1 MENELI
7 PDNGSQPGM
16 EKIPAENDPGAT
28 EEIKGTGN
36 SFYRRIL
43 DNEKIIR
50 VLRPLSI
57 GLLILIII
65 VSLFAFFVYAVPAI
79 QEIPPVVKSVIE
91 NSDELKKDAVY
102 KKQIAQIKRDVQRL
116 SRKYNS
122 YTSGQSYLVINTTD
136 NLFYL
141 YRNKKLLREGHCST
155 GSYKLLKT
163 EEGKSWIFKTPKGR
177 FWIQGKTTNP
187 YWRRPDW
194 AYVEEG
200 LPIPSQ
206 DHYSRYEYGVLG
218 EYALALGDGYLIHGT
233 IYKRFL
239 GMPVTHGCVRLNDED
254 LKVIFNTLS
263 IGSKVYIF

>member
-1 MENELI
+1 MANEIIPGEGSQAGKEQMPVENDLNEKEELI
-7 PDNGSQPGM
+7 S
-16 EKIPAENDPGAT
+16 
-28 EEIKGTGN
+28 TGD
-36 SFYRRIL
+36 SFYSKIIA
-43 DNEKIIR
+43 DEKLIR
-50 VLRPLSI
+50 VLRKLLY
-57 GLLILIII
+57 GLLALIII
-65 VSLFAFFVYAVPAI
+65 VSLIVFFIYAIPAM
-79 QEIPPVVKSVIE
+79 QEIPRVVKTVIE

-102 KKQIAQIKRDVQRL
+102 KKRIAQMKRDVQRL

-136 NLFYL
+136 NLFSL
-141 YRNKKLLREGHCST
+141 YRNKKLVREGHCST

-163 EEGKSWIFKTPKGR
+163 EEGRSWIFKTPKGR

-187 YWRRPDW
+187 YWKKPDW
-194 AYVEEG
+194 AFVEEG
-200 LPIPSQ
+200 LPIPPQ

-218 EYALALGDGYLIHGT
+218 DYALALGDGYLIHGT